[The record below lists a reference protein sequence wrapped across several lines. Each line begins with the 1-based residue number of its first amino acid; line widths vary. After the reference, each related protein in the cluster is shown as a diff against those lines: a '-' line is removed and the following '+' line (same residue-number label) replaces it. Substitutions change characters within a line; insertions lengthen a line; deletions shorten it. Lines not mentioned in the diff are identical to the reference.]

1 MEKEGKKNLFA
12 GILQE
17 LIEELLGDEHLETA
31 LAGTLEILM
40 RTLKCE
46 AGTIWLLDSEGNS
59 LVPMF
64 HAGPLDLSNF
74 SVETGSSPESF
85 VIRTG
90 EPLLVNE
97 PAPDARFTVSLL
109 TENGLDVRNMICVPL
124 NNLHQVVGCLQLVNK
139 SEGMPFTNDEFR
151 LCSRIAALAA
161 MTIDEKGLT
170 VNAGRK
176 KEVLISMRGII
187 KDYPSGDGVLRVLKG
202 IDLDIYKGEL
212 LVILGESGCGK
223 STLLNIIGGMDTLT
237 EGQIMVEGR
246 DLSHATDH
254 DLTIYRRE
262 YLGFVFQTYNLMPN
276 LTAQENVQL
285 IADIAT
291 NPMDVAEAIARVNLT
306 ERANHYPAALSGG
319 QQQRVSI
326 ARAIVKNPRI
336 IFADEPTAALD
347 YRTSI
352 EILSVFEAI
361 VKDRGTTIVMITHN
375 PEIAKMA
382 SRVVRLKDGRISSVK
397 LNFQPLKAADLVW

>member
-151 LCSRIAALAA
+151 LCSRTAALAA

-187 KDYPSGDGVLRVLKG
+187 KDFPSGDGVLRDPDG
-202 IDLDIYKGEL
+202 DLVGSGEL
-212 LVILGESGCGK
+212 GNLASMGNVQQTLYEQGGVCARGLGLLVVSNRSSVRDK
-223 STLLNIIGGMDTLT
+223 A
-237 EGQIMVEGR
+237 VGR
-246 DLSHATDH
+246 DA
-254 DLTIYRRE
+254 
-262 YLGFVFQTYNLMPN
+262 
-276 LTAQENVQL
+276 
-285 IADIAT
+285 
-291 NPMDVAEAIARVNLT
+291 
-306 ERANHYPAALSGG
+306 
-319 QQQRVSI
+319 
-326 ARAIVKNPRI
+326 
-336 IFADEPTAALD
+336 IFAEIVYAL
-347 YRTSI
+347 
-352 EILSVFEAI
+352 
-361 VKDRGTTIVMITHN
+361 VKYL
-375 PEIAKMA
+375 EIA
-382 SRVVRLKDGRISSVK
+382 SCCLR
-397 LNFQPLKAADLVW
+397 